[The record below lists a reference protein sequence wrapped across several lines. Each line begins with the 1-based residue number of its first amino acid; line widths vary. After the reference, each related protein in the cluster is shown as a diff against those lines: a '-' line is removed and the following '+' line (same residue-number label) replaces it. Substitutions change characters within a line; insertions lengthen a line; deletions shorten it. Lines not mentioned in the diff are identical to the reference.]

1 MRQNILYTNELKSNK
16 ALSWSLNEPDKAYLY
31 CCDCKQVAQR
41 TILRRRTLL
50 LRSLHQRRQDR
61 R

>member
-1 MRQNILYTNELKSNK
+1 MQQNALYTTDLIRRK
-16 ALSWSLNEPDKAYLY
+16 ALSWLLHEPDKAYLY
-31 CCDCKQVAQR
+31 CCDCKQIAQR

-50 LRSLHQRRQDR
+50 LRSHRPRRQDR